1 MTQHSES
8 ARQPSAATRV
18 TLRGPA
24 ELVESLP
31 YLLGYHPDDSIVLVG
46 LHGPGGRFGGRLRAG
61 IPAGEETWAE
71 TAGQLADCLR
81 GSAAAR
87 GGTPDGVLLFLCQDP
102 ADGGDGRSV
111 MERLRPL
118 AQRLRTAC
126 GALDMPVYEALC
138 VSGGRYWSYCC
149 PDSRCCPAEGTPMD
163 SRGTPVIAAA
173 AAYAGVRVAGS
184 LKGLTA
190 RLAPLGPPVAEPQ
203 EQALD
208 LAGTALVPRL
218 LGDADR
224 RTVRTETI
232 VLARRLLD
240 RYRSAADRGT
250 GEARADARDDGLLSH
265 EEAAA
270 LILGLQDKVTRDW
283 AAEWMEGEDAAPA
296 LRLWRALARR
306 CVGAYAEH
314 AAAPL
319 TLAGWVA
326 WSGGDEPGAR
336 VALGRALEAD
346 PEYLFA
352 RLLHSACGSGIDPEP
367 LRECLRRQRAER
379 GFGAPV
385 ARGGGRSRA

>member
-8 ARQPSAATRV
+8 APQSSAATRV

-61 IPAGEETWAE
+61 IPAGEEAWAE

-102 ADGGDGRSV
+102 VDGGGRAV

-118 AQRLRTAC
+118 AQLLRTAC

-149 PDSRCCPAEGTPMD
+149 PDSRCCPDEGTPLE

-184 LKGLTA
+184 LKELTA

-224 RTVRTETI
+224 RAVRTETI
-232 VLARRLLD
+232 ALARRLLD
-240 RYRSAADRGT
+240 RYRSVPAGGRGV

-270 LILGLQDKVTRDW
+270 LILGLQDRVTRDW

-326 WSGGDEPGAR
+326 WSGGDQTGAR
-336 VALGRALEAD
+336 VALGRALETD

-379 GFGAPV
+379 DLGAPV
-385 ARGGGRSRA
+385 VRG